1 MINRI
6 SPTQLSATQN
16 AQMQKPKVAE
26 KPGASFSSMVEKA
39 VNGVNQQ
46 HIDAEGKAADL
57 IAGKTDNVHEVTIAM
72 QKAKISFELMTEIRN
87 KLMDTYRE
95 VSRIQM

>member
-1 MINRI
+1 MIDRI
-6 SPTQLSATQN
+6 QPTNLSATPSTK
-16 AQMQKPKVAE
+16 MQAAKTAE
-26 KPGASFSSMVEKA
+26 PGASFSSMVDKA

-46 HIDAEGKAADL
+46 QLDAEAMSADL
-57 IAGKTDNVHEVTIAM
+57 IAGKTDNVHEVTLAM
-72 QKAKISFELMTEIRN
+72 QRAKISFELMTEIRN